1 MRELRG
7 TEVVAEDLRRLYHDL
22 NGSRRYPVKFRYAF
36 EQYIYKS
43 QQLTETM
50 RKEFKFLTGDSWA
63 ANKYPGWNAYTEILK
78 ALRNA
83 TYHGYPLALHGCAL
97 AIYEG
102 EEFATDLKPLDELDL
117 VRGYRVMAST
127 FLIEMP
133 FDEEVVPMSAGYPL
147 KYPLGAK
154 THSYPIKEFV
164 SYELTW
170 CLLEAGVRSATK
182 KAGTVDS
189 VKIVLHS
196 YPALK
201 GYIEYYERTLDEF
214 GIQS

>member
-1 MRELRG
+1 
-7 TEVVAEDLRRLYHDL
+7 
-22 NGSRRYPVKFRYAF
+22 
-36 EQYIYKS
+36 
-43 QQLTETM
+43 M
-50 RKEFKFLTGDSWA
+50 RKEFKSLSGNIWTAKNYS
-63 ANKYPGWNAYTEILK
+63 GWNAYTEILK

-97 AIYEG
+97 AIYKG
-102 EEFATDLKPLDELDL
+102 EEFATDSRPLDELDL

-147 KYPLGAK
+147 KYPRGGK
-154 THSYPIKEFV
+154 THSYPLKEFV

-170 CLLEAGVRSATK
+170 GLLDAGVRSATK
-182 KAGTVDS
+182 KAGTIDA

-196 YPALK
+196 YPILK
-201 GYIEYYERTLDEF
+201 GYVEYYERKLDEV
-214 GIQS
+214 GVHS